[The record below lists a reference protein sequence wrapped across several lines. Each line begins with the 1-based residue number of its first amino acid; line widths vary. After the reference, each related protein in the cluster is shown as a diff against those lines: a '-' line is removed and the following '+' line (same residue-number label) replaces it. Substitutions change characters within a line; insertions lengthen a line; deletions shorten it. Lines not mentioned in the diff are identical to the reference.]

1 MCRLSEAHLS
11 RLVNKEWRLVFEI
24 NDIFVNFRERTTVP
38 RNSKLEFSALLFV
51 PRLCGHNFFL
61 YANVSRRSVRNSSY
75 ILPGCSSTMTL
86 HRKIRTEQMNV
97 FVVADKTVSQLR
109 THQKRNKYSL
119 TSIASLNEINRL
131 NLLTVDAVYFR
142 LI

>member
-1 MCRLSEAHLS
+1 
-11 RLVNKEWRLVFEI
+11 
-24 NDIFVNFRERTTVP
+24 
-38 RNSKLEFSALLFV
+38 
-51 PRLCGHNFFL
+51 
-61 YANVSRRSVRNSSY
+61 
-75 ILPGCSSTMTL
+75 MTL

-109 THQKRNKYSL
+109 THQKRNKYLL

-131 NLLTVDAVYFR
+131 NLLTVDSVYFR